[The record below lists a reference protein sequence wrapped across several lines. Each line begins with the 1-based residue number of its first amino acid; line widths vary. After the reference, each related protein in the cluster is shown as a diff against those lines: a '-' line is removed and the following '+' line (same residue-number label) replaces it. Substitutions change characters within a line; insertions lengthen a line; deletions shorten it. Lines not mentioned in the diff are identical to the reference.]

1 MRVLQRCHGIPRPQV
16 PLLQGKD
23 GKREVRVQLTEEEY
37 EAGLAQAK
45 KRAEWELG
53 DGSWAGIIIG
63 AFLYPDHDAEG
74 LRLEKEDRA

>member
-1 MRVLQRCHGIPRPQV
+1 
-16 PLLQGKD
+16 
-23 GKREVRVQLTEEEY
+23 VQLTEEEY